1 MLKSNTQ
8 YKKHS
13 ANNQNEKNISKSVSR
28 KKKSE
33 KSISQLKLMLVIIK
47 ILPDFIMGFFSV
59 STKKQKTNFEQF
71 EGSWAQR
78 PRLSEAVARRCSVK
92 KQFLNILENSQEN
105 TRVEVSFCTK
115 MQTLRPDDFLWI
127 LRIFQAY
134 LFLLKHIR

>member
-71 EGSWAQR
+71 EGS
-78 PRLSEAVARRCSVK
+78 
-92 KQFLNILENSQEN
+92 
-105 TRVEVSFCTK
+105 
-115 MQTLRPDDFLWI
+115 
-127 LRIFQAY
+127 
-134 LFLLKHIR
+134 